1 LFPDRLCTNT
11 KHRHAHANAH
21 ALALPRHPRITH
33 KQQQQN
39 NKAMAPPRG
48 DGAGADADAT
58 TNGATAATAPPSC
71 TPKYDLGGLNAP
83 PLSGLP
89 LRIFTAVAESQALG
103 RLISD
108 AVAKRSN
115 FDAVRR
121 PLPSGGGE
129 ASSPLFAV
137 PSADLFPP
145 TSAAAALASLPTV
158 ALPAGSGPAARL
170 NAAVDALP
178 KQSSSG
184 DKDPRPSKNRRP
196 TSLDYHRA
204 FLSRAT
210 TPTAVAEHLLALISS
225 SSPASRYFSAVDR
238 SSVLEAAAA
247 STARYSSGKPLS
259 ALDGVP
265 FAVKD
270 AFVALPLLPRHGTAL
285 SVDEYYGGGGDE
297 KDAEKQQQPDDDS
310 YPVAALRSLGAVCVG
325 LTVMQEC
332 GIYANGFS
340 PLSFPTPGNPHD
352 LVRLCGGSSTG
363 AAAAVA
369 AGLVPFAIGTDGG
382 GSVRIPASLCGVFGL
397 KPTQG
402 RSPRGGS
409 GYTSVTTPGPI
420 AGSAEDLL
428 LAFAATATA
437 DVPPALTLPRRLP
450 GLLGNTNN
458 KPLSGARIG
467 LWREWFDDCS
477 EPAVAALC
485 RAAVSSLLCK
495 TLGATV
501 LDDPNTVASPLSPT
515 LEASRV
521 AHAITISGETFAG
534 ERARLWDNPI
544 NRRRLN
550 RDTRAAFV
558 LAQHRPAQDWLAAAK
573 VRRAASKAWAK
584 VFEDCD
590 FVVTPAVADVA
601 PKAPAEGSAA
611 ARAGWLNAPLTGRLV
626 RFAFASN
633 FVGFPAVTVPVG
645 TVLLAG
651 ENETPLPVGLQLM
664 AAPWSGDAALL
675 SAAAAIEAAL
685 GEKGCV
691 AQEQGVEAGVSWR
704 LGPVPLPK
712 GFYVDPLRLQGS

>member
-1 LFPDRLCTNT
+1 
-11 KHRHAHANAH
+11 
-21 ALALPRHPRITH
+21 
-33 KQQQQN
+33 
-39 NKAMAPPRG
+39 MAPRG
-48 DGAGADADAT
+48 DGADAT
-58 TNGATAATAPPSC
+58 AAAATNGATTITTAPSSSP

-108 AVAKRSN
+108 AVARRSN

-121 PLPSGGGE
+121 PLPSPGGE
-129 ASSPLFAV
+129 ASAAPLFAV
-137 PSADLFPP
+137 PSPDIFSVS
-145 TSAAAALASLPTV
+145 SAAPASLPTV
-158 ALPAGSGPAARL
+158 ALPPGSTPAARL
-170 NAAVDALP
+170 KAAVDALP
-178 KQSSSG
+178 KRSG
-184 DKDPRPSKNRRP
+184 TSNRRP
-196 TSLDYHRA
+196 TALDYHRA
-204 FLSRAT
+204 FLARAT
-210 TPTAVAEHLLALISS
+210 TPTAVAEKLLALISPSS
-225 SSPASRYFSAVDR
+225 SSPASRYFSAVDPP
-238 SSVLEAAAA
+238 SVLEAAAA
-247 STARYSSGKPLS
+247 STARYAAGKPLS

-270 AFVALPLLPRHGTAL
+270 AFVAHPLLPRHGTAL
-285 SVDEYYGGGGDE
+285 SVDEYYGGGDAKDE
-297 KDAEKQQQPDDDS
+297 KPAEKNHEPDS
-310 YPVAALRSLGAVCVG
+310 YPVAALRALGAVCLG

-352 LVRLCGGSSTG
+352 PSRLAGGSSTG

-437 DVPPALTLPRRLP
+437 DVGGPSLPAAPLTLPRRLP
-450 GLLGNTNN
+450 GLGGNNNNNN
-458 KPLSGARIG
+458 KPLSGLRIG

-485 RAAVSSLLCK
+485 RAAVDSLLAK

-501 LDDPNTVASPLSPT
+501 LDDPSTVASPLSPI

-534 ERARLWDNPI
+534 ERARLWDKLE

-558 LAQHRPAQDWLAAAK
+558 LSLHRPAQDWLAAAK
-573 VRRAASKAWAK
+573 VRRAASKAWAQ
-584 VFEDCD
+584 VFENCD
-590 FVVTPAVADVA
+590 FVVTPAVAVVA
-601 PKAPAEGSAA
+601 PKAPPEGSAA
-611 ARAGWLNAPLTGRLV
+611 ARGGWLNAPLTGRLV

-645 TVLLAG
+645 TVVLGG
-651 ENETPLPVGLQLM
+651 EKDTPLPVGLQLM

-685 GEKGCV
+685 AEGGFVE
-691 AQEQGVEAGVSWR
+691 QEQGVEAGVSWR
-704 LGPVPLPK
+704 MEPVPLPK
-712 GFYVDPLRLQGS
+712 GFYVDPPLRGSSSVE